1 MDAEPLP
8 RKMYIELIEAGV
20 TEVTLQFMGGSDE
33 GFLSVDFNRAE
44 GASELPTEQR
54 RALYDAIEEWAEL
67 AYDYSGAGDG
77 TDYGDN
83 IRYNLRDNT
92 VTTQQWY
99 HVVQYDD
106 EVRTS
111 LSIEAEEE

>member
-8 RKMYIELIEAGV
+8 RKMYIELIEAGI
-20 TEVTLQFMGGSDE
+20 TEVTLRFMGGSDE
-33 GFLSVDFNRAE
+33 GYLEVDFDWAE

-54 RALYDAIEEWAEL
+54 RALYDAVEEWAEL

-106 EVRTS
+106 EVINP
-111 LSIEAEEE
+111 LSIETEEE

>member
-33 GFLSVDFNRAE
+33 GYLEVDFVRAND
-44 GASELPTEQR
+44 ASDLPRERRREL
-54 RALYDAIEEWAEL
+54 YNAIEEWAERV
-67 AYDYSGAGDG
+67 YYFSGAGVG
-77 TDYGDN
+77 TAYGDD

-92 VTTQQWY
+92 VTTQGWY
-99 HVVQYDD
+99 EVVQYGD
-106 EVRTS
+106 EVRTP
-111 LSIEAEEE
+111 LSIETEDE